1 MRGAD
6 EWGEGCTQIAKP
18 IGRQHRLPS
27 ADTQHRRAAKLVKR
41 SQPSL
46 ATRPRGCTQLTHKA
60 LLRSF
65 LNRDPTSHDSS
76 QSYWKHERR
85 LSAPWYS

>member
-41 SQPSL
+41 SQPFL
-46 ATRPRGCTQLTHKA
+46 ATRTRGRTQLAHMA
-60 LLRSF
+60 LLKSF
-65 LNRDPTSHDSS
+65 LNGDLGSPVSS
-76 QSYWKHERR
+76 QSYWKHDRFAVQATE
-85 LSAPWYS
+85 